1 MVAWQFDDSRG
12 LAVAQLWLLRV
23 QVGVRFGGKFET
35 DVRRFEH
42 GGRHVALM

>member
-1 MVAWQFDDSRG
+1 MVELRFDDSRG

-35 DVRRFEH
+35 DVRTLQH
-42 GGRHVALM
+42 GERIDALT